1 MCLGVLNGVS
11 NCSSPKSI
19 SFDVFHEAAAAWN
32 AEKLRFPERRKLN
45 GDIEHQN
52 LNGNSIKEGELRMEM
67 KIPKHCK
74 YHNMLILKPEMM
86 LFEVVVD

>member
-11 NCSSPKSI
+11 NCSIPKSI
-19 SFDVFHEAAAAWN
+19 SFDVFHATAAAWN

-67 KIPKHCK
+67 KIPKYCK
-74 YHNMLILKPEMM
+74 YHMLILKPEMM
-86 LFEVVVD
+86 LFEEVRD

>member
-1 MCLGVLNGVS
+1 M
-11 NCSSPKSI
+11 
-19 SFDVFHEAAAAWN
+19 FQEAAAAWN

-74 YHNMLILKPEMM
+74 YHMLILKPEIMF
-86 LFEVVVD
+86 FEEVRD